1 MDRGDHVPLRGPT
14 GRLTEARRLLRD
26 AERVL
31 VLTGA
36 GISAES
42 GVPTFRDAVD
52 AHWRRF
58 RPEELA
64 TPEAFARNPVQVW
77 AWYDSRRA
85 RLRECDPN
93 AAHHA
98 LARWIL
104 DDPGSRR
111 LYTQNVDGLH
121 HRALVAAHDG
131 SPVPSEARP
140 RELHGDI
147 FVIRCSECAWRERND
162 AAVDASS
169 VETLPRCPECGA
181 LARPAVVWFGEALD
195 GGILQQAMSDAQR
208 ATVCLSVGT
217 SALVHPAA
225 SLPRIVLG
233 AGGALI
239 EVNPEPT
246 PLSSQASIRI
256 SGSAGSV
263 LPELLD

>member
-1 MDRGDHVPLRGPT
+1 MSPGQRQPLRGPT
-14 GRLTEARRLLRD
+14 GRLTQARRLLRD
-26 AERVL
+26 ADRVL

-42 GVPTFRDAVD
+42 GVPTFRDAMD
-52 AHWRRF
+52 GLWSRF

-64 TPEAFARNPVQVW
+64 TPEAFQRNPVQVW
-77 AWYDSRRA
+77 AWYSSRRA
-85 RLRECDPN
+85 RLRDCSPN

-104 DDPGSRR
+104 DAPGARR

-121 HRALVAAHDG
+121 HRALVAALDG
-131 SPVPSEARP
+131 HTPPDEAAP

-147 FVIRCSECAWRERND
+147 FVVRCSECAWRERNEEEIE
-162 AAVDASS
+162 ASS
-169 VETLPRCPECGA
+169 IETLPRCSDCGA

-195 GGILQQAMSDAQR
+195 GALLQQAVADAQR

-233 AGGALI
+233 AGGELI

-246 PLSSQASIRI
+246 PLSAHASICI
-256 SGSAGSV
+256 AGSAGSV

>member
-1 MDRGDHVPLRGPT
+1 MGLDDHAPLRGPT
-14 GRLTEARRLLRD
+14 GRLTLARRILHD

-42 GVPTFRDAVD
+42 GVPTFRDSMD
-52 AHWRRF
+52 GYWRQF
-58 RPEELA
+58 RPEDLA
-64 TPEAFARNPVQVW
+64 TPEAFARDPVQVW
-77 AWYDSRRA
+77 AWYESRRA
-85 RLRECDPN
+85 RLRECGPN
-93 AAHHA
+93 RAHHA

-104 DDPGSRR
+104 EAPDSRR

-121 HRALVAAHDG
+121 RRALTAAHEG
-131 SPVPSEARP
+131 GAPPHEALP

-147 FVIRCSECAWRERND
+147 FVIRCSVCSWSERND
-162 AAVDASS
+162 TPVDASS
-169 VETLPRCPECGA
+169 IETLPHCAECDA

-195 GGILQQAMSDAQR
+195 GRLLRQAMADADR

-225 SLPRIVLG
+225 SLPRIVLA
-233 AGGALI
+233 AGGELI

-246 PLSSQASIRI
+246 PLSADASIRI
-256 SGSAGSV
+256 SGAAGSV

>member
-1 MDRGDHVPLRGPT
+1 MSLDDHAPLRGPT
-14 GRLTEARRLLRD
+14 GRLTRARAILRD

-42 GVPTFRDAVD
+42 GVPTFREAM
-52 AHWRRF
+52 HGYWRQF
-58 RPEELA
+58 RPEDLA
-64 TPEAFARNPVQVW
+64 TPEAFARNPIQVW

-85 RLRECDPN
+85 QLRECGPN
-93 AAHHA
+93 RAHDA

-104 DDPGSRR
+104 GAPDSRR

-121 HRALVAAHDG
+121 HRALTDAHG
-131 SPVPSEARP
+131 SGTPPPEALP

-147 FVIRCSECAWRERND
+147 FVIRCSVCSWSERND
-162 AAVDASS
+162 APVDAASI
-169 VETLPRCPECGA
+169 ETLPRCPQCGA
-181 LARPAVVWFGEALD
+181 LARPAVIWFGEALD
-195 GGILQQAMSDAQR
+195 GELLQQAMADADR

-225 SLPRIVLG
+225 SLPRIVL
-233 AGGALI
+233 ASGGELI

-246 PLSSQASIRI
+246 PLSADASVRI

>member
-1 MDRGDHVPLRGPT
+1 MVRGDDLPLRGPA
-14 GRLTEARRLLRD
+14 GRLTQARRILRE

-42 GVPTFRDAVD
+42 GVPTFRDAMEG
-52 AHWRRF
+52 HWRHY

-64 TPEAFARNPVQVW
+64 TPEAFHRNPVQVW
-77 AWYDSRRA
+77 AWYASRRS
-85 RLRECDPN
+85 RLLECSPN
-93 AAHHA
+93 AAHSA
-98 LARWIL
+98 LASWIL
-104 DDPGSRR
+104 AAPDARR

-121 HRALVAAHDG
+121 HRALTAATFG
-131 SPVPSEARP
+131 EPPPPEAAP

-147 FVIRCSECAWRERND
+147 FVIRCSVCGWRERNEAD
-162 AAVDASS
+162 VEALS
-169 VETLPRCPECGA
+169 VESLPRCADCGA

-195 GGILQQAMSDAQR
+195 GAMLHEAMFDAQR

-233 AGGALI
+233 AGGELI

-246 PLSSQASIRI
+246 PLSAHASIRI
-256 SGSAGSV
+256 SGSAASV